1 MLEDKGYDGRAA
13 DLWSMGVILY
23 VLLAGYLPFDEPTM
37 SALFRKIQKA
47 DFAYPSHFAPPVR
60 ELIDMVRPLAGTCA
74 CTPVCRLTREPTH
87 PPRGR
92 RSLSWTRSAAP
103 VSTRSDPTR
112 G

>member
-1 MLEDKGYDGRAA
+1 MVLLVLTSTPCLPRPQVLEDKGYDGRAA

-60 ELIDMVRPLAGTCA
+60 ELIDMVGPPHTCTLIYA
-74 CTPVCRLTREPTH
+74 LCAPMVTH
-87 PPRGR
+87 
-92 RSLSWTRSAAP
+92 T
-103 VSTRSDPTR
+103 
-112 G
+112 